1 MTYLSQL
8 NPAQKEAV
16 LHTEGPLLVFAGAG
30 SGKTRVL
37 TYRVAHLIEKGID
50 PYHIIAI
57 TFTNKAAAEM
67 RERIS
72 TITPVGDQVWVSTF
86 HAACTRILRREI
98 TALGYSSGFSIYDT
112 QDSERLMKECIKEL
126 KLNDKDYP
134 PRQMASIISAQKNEL
149 ISPEEYE
156 RKYVGYYRESKIAE
170 LYELYQKRLRSSNAL
185 DFDDIIY
192 QTVELLSM
200 REDIRLKYQNRFK
213 YVMVDEYQDTNHAQY
228 RLVSLL
234 VGYGNICV
242 VGDDD
247 QSIYGWR
254 GADIENILRFER
266 DYPQAKIIKLEE
278 NYRSTQTILNAA
290 NAVIA
295 NNETRAPKALW
306 TQNSPGAS
314 IKLYTASTDRE
325 EGLFV
330 ANTIR
335 DMVGDSTA
343 TYSDF
348 VILYRTNAQSRIVED
363 QLVMQGIPY
372 RLFGGVRFYERMEVK
387 DVLAYLKAINN
398 PADDLAITRVVN
410 VPRRGIGAAT
420 ITKIATFAA
429 VNGIPFSQALGANI
443 PGVKNKNLQEFA
455 KFMTDCI
462 KFAEDNPITAI
473 MDKVLHETGYY
484 ESLNDGTPEGEARK
498 ENVDELMAKAR
509 EFEKDSDDPSLGRF
523 LEDVALVAD
532 IDNYQEGAEAISL
545 MTLHSA
551 KGLEFNAVFLMG
563 LEEYIFPSS
572 RALTEGNI
580 TALEE
585 ERRLCYV
592 GFTRAKRILYLSH
605 AMRRMRYDGGYSNN
619 PPSRFL
625 KEIPKENIENVNLFG
640 KARTQIGRGFTQES
654 PKAVPKTKL
663 DVGRRFEVNN
673 NKGPLINNDPPDYG
687 VGDKVTLPL
696 LGVGEVVAMEERS
709 GDYEVSVRFD
719 VSGKTRKFIAKYAR
733 ITKSNPPSHPTALPA
748 AQPHK

>member
-1 MTYLSQL
+1 MTYLDNL

-37 TYRVAHLIEKGID
+37 TYRVAHLIEKGVD

-57 TFTNKAAAEM
+57 TFTNKAAKEM
-67 RERIS
+67 CERIS
-72 TITPVGDQVWVSTF
+72 AITPQGDQVWVSTF

-98 TALGYSSGFSIYDT
+98 AALGYSSGFSIYDT
-112 QDSERLMKECIKEL
+112 SDSERMIKECIKEL

-134 PRQMASIISAQKNEL
+134 TRQIAAIISAQKNEM
-149 ISPEEYE
+149 ITPDEYE

-170 LYELYQKRLRSSNAL
+170 VYTLYQAKLKASNAL
-185 DFDDIIY
+185 DFDDIIFR
-192 QTVELLSM
+192 TVELLAT
-200 REDIRLKYQNRFK
+200 REDIRLKYQNRFR

-234 VGYGNICV
+234 VGFGNICV

-266 DYPQAKIIKLEE
+266 DYPQAKTIKLEE

-295 NNETRAPKALW
+295 NNETRASKALW
-306 TQNSPGAS
+306 TKNSPGS
-314 IKLYTASTDRE
+314 LVKIYNASTDKE

-330 ANTIR
+330 ANTVRELINEKK
-335 DMVGDSTA
+335 A

-348 VILYRTNAQSRIVED
+348 AILYRTNAQSRIVED

-387 DVLAYLKAINN
+387 DALAYLKAINN

-429 VNGIPFSQALGANI
+429 INGIPFSQALGEPI
-443 PGVKNKNLQEFA
+443 PGVKNKNLHDFA
-455 KFMTDCI
+455 KFMTECVS
-462 KFAEDNPITAI
+462 FAQDNPVSII
-473 MDKVLHETGYY
+473 LEKVLNETGYY
-484 ESLNDGTPEGEARK
+484 ESLEDGTPEGESRK

-532 IDNYQEGAEAISL
+532 IDNYQEGTEAVSL

-572 RALTEGNI
+572 RALTEGN
-580 TALEE
+580 TMALEE

-592 GFTRAKRILYLSH
+592 GFTRAKQVLYLSH
-605 AMRRMRYDGGYSNN
+605 SMRRMRYDGGYNNN

-625 KEIPKENIENVNLFG
+625 KEIPDAHIENVNLYG
-640 KARTQIGRGFTQES
+640 KPRTQIGRSFEAQKPA
-654 PKAVPKTKL
+654 PKQKL
-663 DVGRRFEVNN
+663 DAGVGRRFDLNQAKN
-673 NKGPLINNDPPDYG
+673 SMINNDPPDYG
-687 VGDKVTLPL
+687 VGDRVSLPL
-696 LGVGEVVAMEERS
+696 LGVGEVVLIEERS
-709 GDYEVSVRFD
+709 GDHEVHVRFD

-733 ITKSNPPSHPTALPA
+733 ITKI
-748 AQPHK
+748 